1 MLGMSKAHL
10 LRIKIMTRKLYFDA
24 LSLIFLLLC
33 FEVSL
38 AQTASDTK
46 PGQRLTNQQRQE
58 AAHKYFTDV
67 MLVNQNGEALRFY
80 SDLIKGKIVVI
91 NVFFTSCHG
100 ACPPMIL
107 NMQRIQDQLGDK
119 LGKEVHLISI
129 TVDPAID
136 TPAQLKEYAQKF
148 KAKPGWHFVTG
159 KKENVDFALA
169 KLGQVAKGRED
180 HTNIFF
186 IGNEPTGLWKKA
198 FGLAKPE
205 DLLKVIAS
213 VVDDKQDSSQ

>member
-1 MLGMSKAHL
+1 
-10 LRIKIMTRKLYFDA
+10 MTQKHYFRA
-24 LSLIFLLLC
+24 LAVVVLILC
-33 FEVSL
+33 AGASL
-38 AQTASDTK
+38 AQTAGDTR
-46 PGQRLTNQQRQE
+46 PRERLSSQQRQE

-80 SDLIKGKIVVI
+80 SDLLKGKVVVI

-107 NMQRIQDQLGDK
+107 NMRRIQDQLGDK

-136 TPAQLKEYAQKF
+136 TPAQLKEYARKF

-169 KLGQVAKGRED
+169 KLGQVAKVRED

-198 FGLAKPE
+198 FGLAKAE
-205 DLLKVIAS
+205 ELLKVVAS
-213 VVDDKQDSSQ
+213 VVDDKQDSTQ